1 MFEKQVCLNL
11 AFEKPHL
18 ATRDDFKCFFLKGLP
33 DMNPEMFRQ
42 HWCKQIDL
50 GILYYGE
57 KEFKYC
63 SILSKIPPDAAY
75 IAK

>member
-1 MFEKQVCLNL
+1 MKNKYVSILLLKSHILPPERILNV
-11 AFEKPHL
+11 
-18 ATRDDFKCFFLKGLP
+18 FFFKGLP